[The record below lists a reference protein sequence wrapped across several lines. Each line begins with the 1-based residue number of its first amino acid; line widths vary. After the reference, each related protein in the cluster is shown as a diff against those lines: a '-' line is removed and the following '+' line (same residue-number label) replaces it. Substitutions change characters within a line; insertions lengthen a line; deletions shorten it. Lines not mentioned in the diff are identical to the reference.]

1 MKPKM
6 TKENPN
12 PNSLAALRA
21 KYALLDGDAPE
32 NKLNL
37 DDEDQQERFLKLC
50 DDLWIA
56 WRVLPQAELILE
68 EKNQSSIRRQQF
80 FRKLPRP

>member
-1 MKPKM
+1 M

-32 NKLNL
+32 NIVPSTKASRKQFVQFASDALL
-37 DDEDQQERFLKLC
+37 
-50 DDLWIA
+50 LWQK
-56 WRVLPQAELILE
+56 LPQAELILE
-68 EKNQSSIRRQQF
+68 ENTQSRIRRQQF